1 MHAPRQPVPAIVRD
15 KRFAARLY
23 PHRSLSRAGGRW
35 LIGLA
40 AIPVLAG
47 CAVQMALGAWPV
59 AGFLGLDF
67 VALWLALRLN
77 FRSGLAFEEVA
88 VDPRAVVLRKYS
100 PSGRMR
106 EHRFATPLARFR
118 VERHDAIGVVR
129 MALAERGR
137 EVSLGQFLNPPD
149 RLTFTRAFSAALA
162 AARQ

>member
-1 MHAPRQPVPAIVRD
+1 MDAPRQRVPARARE

-23 PHRSLSRAGGRW
+23 PHRSLSATGFRW

-40 AIPVLAG
+40 AIPVFAG
-47 CAVQMALGAWPV
+47 CAVQMALGAWPA
-59 AGFLGLDF
+59 AGFLGLDLA
-67 VALWLALRLN
+67 ALWLALRLN

-100 PSGRMR
+100 PSGRLR

-118 VERHDAIGVVR
+118 VERHDAVGVVC

-137 EVSLGQFLNPPD
+137 EVPLGEFLNPPD
-149 RLTFTRAFSAALA
+149 RLTFARAFSAALA